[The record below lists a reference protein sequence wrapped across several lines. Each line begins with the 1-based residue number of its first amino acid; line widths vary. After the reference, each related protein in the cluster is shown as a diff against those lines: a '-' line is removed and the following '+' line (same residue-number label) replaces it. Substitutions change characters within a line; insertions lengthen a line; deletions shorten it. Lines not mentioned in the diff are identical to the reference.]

1 MRTCPWSL
9 SLASRPGPAHQAH
22 SGSVIQT
29 WVAVERRS
37 PWKSTT
43 RLPGSSGAGGIGS
56 LDAREPCRG
65 FAQGSVDVG
74 VTLRREPGS
83 GPRLLPDRREEG
95 EGDVPGQ
102 QPAPPTTWT

>member
-56 LDAREPCRG
+56 RDALEPCGG
-65 FAQGSVDVG
+65 FAQGSVDG
-74 VTLRREPGS
+74 AMLRREPGS
-83 GPRLLPDRREEG
+83 GPRLLPDRREDG
-95 EGDVPGQ
+95 VGDVPGQ